1 MNYSPINILVTGC
14 FGVTAR
20 AIARSIKYSQNFC
33 NSRLIG
39 VDMGKNQFGL
49 HEGLYQKCY
58 KVPPAKN
65 NLLYFE
71 CIKKIIKNEG
81 IDMAI
86 VVPELEVIEWC
97 KEELSLPVIL
107 PSLVLAENLGDKM
120 KLYSLLKMKNRALVP
135 NYEIFNRKQILSEF
149 SEVINFIE
157 NKPIWIRDF
166 EIGSSSGKGSLL
178 VSNIE
183 ELKAWVVLNKGI
195 NQFML
200 SEYLPGRNF
209 AQCILYHEG
218 EMLAHACYERL
229 SYFMGHLVPSG
240 ISGNIDRGKL
250 IFDQSVLTNADSA
263 LKLVADF
270 LGEKLHGIFTID
282 LKGNEDEKPLITEV
296 NLRHTAATSLFAAGG
311 VNMVESQIYATL
323 NMKSSIKKNILV
335 FNDDNLLLRDIDG
348 IPRWISTG
356 SCEINY
362 GEEYPS
368 LHTKLA

>member
-1 MNYSPINILVTGC
+1 
-14 FGVTAR
+14 
-20 AIARSIKYSQNFC
+20 
-33 NSRLIG
+33 
-39 VDMGKNQFGL
+39 
-49 HEGLYQKCY
+49 
-58 KVPPAKN
+58 
-65 NLLYFE
+65 
-71 CIKKIIKNEG
+71 
-81 IDMAI
+81 MAI

-107 PSLVLAENLGDKM
+107 PSLALAENLGDKM

-200 SEYLPGRNF
+200 SEYLPKEF
-209 AQCILYHEG
+209 CSMYSYHEG

-240 ISGNIDRGKL
+240 ISGNIDRE
-250 IFDQSVLTNADSA
+250 T
-263 LKLVADF
+263 
-270 LGEKLHGIFTID
+270 D
-282 LKGNEDEKPLITEV
+282 L
-296 NLRHTAATSLFAAGG
+296 
-311 VNMVESQIYATL
+311 
-323 NMKSSIKKNILV
+323 
-335 FNDDNLLLRDIDG
+335 
-348 IPRWISTG
+348 
-356 SCEINY
+356 
-362 GEEYPS
+362 
-368 LHTKLA
+368 